1 MTADQNTE
9 LIAFLAE
16 KFGRIDEG
24 FDGLGG
30 RLVKVEVGL
39 GALRD
44 DVRALAEELE
54 TTNERMDRLHQD
66 HEIRI
71 QALEAHWLQA

>member
-16 KFGRIDEG
+16 KFGRIDER
-24 FDGLGG
+24 FDGLDG

-39 GALRD
+39 G
-44 DVRALAEELE
+44 ALAEELE